1 MSDSKSG
8 SKTDLNE
15 SNMPLLDDVEKSG
28 ETPEKEQIEMKE
40 EQEEKKDDSSEKGK
54 KKKEKK
60 PKEKKEKGPNCIDL
74 ISKDLD
80 LGNRDSNNVNVEI
93 DLDFDDVLAEPKA
106 AQGFEWVW
114 RLAFVVFSQIRIWI
128 YKIFAAVVALPC
140 AILWAMVF
148 ALITVIHVWI
158 LSPANRLFDL
168 ILALIRKIVVGV
180 LGVTVAPLSVAVF
193 SGCSKIKLTQEVW
206 FELNEENENLMNM
219 KHLTDFSIIH

>member
-40 EQEEKKDDSSEKGK
+40 EEEKKDESSEKGK

-80 LGNRDSNNVNVEI
+80 LGNRDSNNVNVLI
-93 DLDFDDVLAEPKA
+93 DLDFDDVLAEPRA
-106 AQGFEWVW
+106 AQGFDWVW
-114 RLAFVVFSQIRIWI
+114 RLAFVVFSQTKLWI
-128 YKIFAAVVALPC
+128 YKIFAALVAVPVS
-140 AILWAMVF
+140 ILWAVVF
-148 ALITVIHVWI
+148 AAITVLYVWI
-158 LSPANRLFDL
+158 IAPALRLVDLS
-168 ILALIRKIVVGV
+168 LAIIKKIVVGV
-180 LGVTVAPLSVAVF
+180 LGVTVAPLSAALF
-193 SGCSKIKLTQEVW
+193 SGCSKVKIEV
-206 FELNEENENLMNM
+206 
-219 KHLTDFSIIH
+219 

>member
-40 EQEEKKDDSSEKGK
+40 EDEKKDEASEKGK

-93 DLDFDDVLAEPKA
+93 DLDFDDVLAEPRA
-106 AQGFEWVW
+106 AQGFDWVW
-114 RLAFVVFSQIRIWI
+114 RLAFVVFSQTKCWI
-128 YKIFAAVVALPC
+128 YKILAAVVAVP
-140 AILWAMVF
+140 ASIMWAVVF
-148 ALITVIHVWI
+148 AAITVIYIWI
-158 LSPANRLFDL
+158 ISPALRLFDL
-168 ILALIRKIVVGV
+168 TLAILRKVVVGT
-180 LGVTVAPLSVAVF
+180 LSVTVAPLSAALF
-193 SGCSKIKLTQEVW
+193 GGCSKIKMVQEV
-206 FELNEENENLMNM
+206 
-219 KHLTDFSIIH
+219 

>member
-40 EQEEKKDDSSEKGK
+40 EEEKKDESSEKGK

-80 LGNRDSNNVNVEI
+80 LGNRDSNNVNVLI
-93 DLDFDDVLAEPKA
+93 DLDFDDVLAEPRA
-106 AQGFEWVW
+106 AQGFDWVW
-114 RLAFVVFSQIRIWI
+114 RLAFVVFSQTKLWI
-128 YKIFAAVVALPC
+128 YKIFAALVAVPVS
-140 AILWAMVF
+140 ILWAVVF
-148 ALITVIHVWI
+148 AAITVIYVWI
-158 LSPANRLFDL
+158 IAPALRLVDLS
-168 ILALIRKIVVGV
+168 LAIIRKIVVGV
-180 LGVTVAPLSVAVF
+180 LGVTVAPLSAALF
-193 SGCSKIKLTQEVW
+193 SGCSKVKIEV
-206 FELNEENENLMNM
+206 
-219 KHLTDFSIIH
+219 